1 MYPSYFPKPNL
12 FCCHNCIIHTFKFDK
27 KEYTILKYMRYKFL
41 HRLLI
46 VTLLLG
52 TVFAYFSVFQEFA
65 QFYGMYQNIFRI
77 KNCAIPN
84 PITTPCFYGA
94 FAFLIAF
101 IYSLKIKSFEISK
114 LTKHIRNL
122 ILILV
127 GSNIFAGVNNAIIF
141 YKYFTPSDKI
151 GCSGR
156 PIENP
161 FTTPCFIG
169 GAIFFA
175 ALLISLLLFAKLRR
189 NNVQK

>member
-1 MYPSYFPKPNL
+1 MTS
-12 FCCHNCIIHTFKFDK
+12 K
-27 KEYTILKYMRYKFL
+27 KLC
-41 HRLLI
+41 
-46 VTLLLG
+46 LLLTVSLIGG
-52 TVFAYFSVFQEFA
+52 TLFAYYSVLREYIE
-65 QFYGMYQNIFRI
+65 FYGMYNSIFRI

-94 FAFLIAF
+94 FAFLISL
-101 IYSLKIKSFEISK
+101 IYSIKIYKMKLEKHSHHLKYLIF
-114 LTKHIRNL
+114 
-122 ILILV
+122 ILI

-141 YKYFTPSDKI
+141 YKYYTPSDKI

-156 PIENP
+156 PIDNP

>member
-1 MYPSYFPKPNL
+1 
-12 FCCHNCIIHTFKFDK
+12 
-27 KEYTILKYMRYKFL
+27 MRYKFL